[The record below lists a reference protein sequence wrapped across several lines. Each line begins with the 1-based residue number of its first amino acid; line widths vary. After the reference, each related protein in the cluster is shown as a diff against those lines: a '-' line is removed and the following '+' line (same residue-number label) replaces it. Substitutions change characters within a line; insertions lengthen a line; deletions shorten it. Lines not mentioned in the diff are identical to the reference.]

1 MKGKFVEGEQRSVPA
16 NANEKVLDVIL
27 PSTLDDKYDVEKL
40 DTSGLPAE
48 YDGYQITWVNNF
60 RLKLKSGKSKKST
73 TKIDFEVQFEKPDL
87 GGKSNQRLFIYDGSS
102 VSMPDSAD
110 FADMGNG
117 KIAARLKGDDPAIG
131 WGGT

>member
-16 NANEKVLDVIL
+16 NDKEKALDVIL
-27 PSTLDDKYDVEKL
+27 PSALADKYDVEKL

-48 YDGYQITWVNNF
+48 DNGYKITWVNNF

-73 TKIDFEVQFEKPDL
+73 SKIDFEVQFEKPDL
-87 GGKSNQRLFIYDGSS
+87 GGLVNQRLFIHDGS
-102 VSMPDSAD
+102 VQMVDSSD
-110 FADMGNG
+110 WSDLGNG
-117 KIAARLKGDDPAIG
+117 KIAARLKGDDPAMG